1 MDLRRKVHTSINK
14 STLYRYRVIREWAFH
29 ILYFFPKPFSL
40 PLPCLVCVVSEGC
53 TRKKIIVGS
62 SGALNLWNLRWQ
74 AFNCYEVQI
83 WFPCHKVPHSTALL
97 EHSPII
103 QLSSKGLWRW
113 GEYLNIAQPTE
124 EFYAQCRDSCLP
136 SPLILQFN
144 WKSLAKILHGTIYL
158 AGPFF
163 FNYWLFWS
171 FCFLWPLLGDKAITE
186 VSTWYRIPVYGKNSL
201 GLTDALVFSIKSPVN
216 NTVFIEPT
224 LTKVS

>member
-1 MDLRRKVHTSINK
+1 MNELSIFYTSSQN
-14 STLYRYRVIREWAFH
+14 L
-29 ILYFFPKPFSL
+29 FPCHSL
-40 PLPCLVCVVSEGC
+40 ALSVSWVKAVLA
-53 TRKKIIVGS
+53 KKIIAGS
-62 SGALNLWNLRWQ
+62 SGALSLWNLQWQ

-103 QLSSKGLWRW
+103 QVSSKGLWRW
-113 GEYLNIAQPTE
+113 GEHLNIAQPTE